1 MKIKLILKFLKI
13 LNNSHRDMNKSRA
26 ELEMTKI
33 VLKTK
38 EITNIKKKINQI
50 NIPTIKGI
58 SNIKIILR
66 LGKKTIEQGKIININ
81 SNKIINNKMMIFSKE
96 DKMKKKC
103 SKLIRKYSIKIK
115 FNLMKIRLIRVK
127 EISNRAKSSQ

>member
-13 LNNSHRDMNKSRA
+13 LNNSHRDMNKTRA
-26 ELEMTKI
+26 ESEMKKI
-33 VLKTK
+33 MLKTK

-127 EISNRAKSSQ
+127 EIFNKAKSSQ

>member
-13 LNNSHRDMNKSRA
+13 LNNSHRDMNKTRA
-26 ELEMTKI
+26 ESEMKKI
-33 VLKTK
+33 MLKTK

-103 SKLIRKYSIKIK
+103 SKLIRNFSIKIK

>member
-103 SKLIRKYSIKIK
+103 SKLIRNFSIKIK

>member
-13 LNNSHRDMNKSRA
+13 LNNSHRDMNKTRA
-26 ELEMTKI
+26 ESEMKKI
-33 VLKTK
+33 MLKTK

>member
-13 LNNSHRDMNKSRA
+13 LNNSHRDMNKTRA
-26 ELEMTKI
+26 ESEMKKI
-33 VLKTK
+33 MLKTK

-103 SKLIRKYSIKIK
+103 SKLNRKFSIKIK

-127 EISNRAKSSQ
+127 EIFNKAKSSQ

>member
-1 MKIKLILKFLKI
+1 
-13 LNNSHRDMNKSRA
+13 MNKTRA
-26 ELEMTKI
+26 ESEMKKI
-33 VLKTK
+33 MLKTK

-103 SKLIRKYSIKIK
+103 SKLNRKFSIKIK

-127 EISNRAKSSQ
+127 EIFNKAKSSQ